1 MTISIFSCCK
11 KYDTARPEDDNS
23 IADNNEEAIKV
34 AKEENCRTRECLSEV
49 IEKLESIM
57 PQKRRFLGT
66 ARYGQYIASAQ
77 NAVNDLQNFSNQL
90 ATCADYANLNDQ
102 NNSIQQK
109 IIEKLGS
116 YQQVLENEK
125 SKTQLKNFSE
135 AFYEDGKNDLDYTV
149 IETKMDNKSN
159 LVSSL

>member
-1 MTISIFSCCK
+1 MPHSLFSCCK
-11 KYDTARPEDDNS
+11 KLDAEQPEGDNS

-34 AKEENCRTRECLSEV
+34 AKEENCRARECLSEV
-49 IEKLESIM
+49 IEKLESII
-57 PQKRRFLGT
+57 PQKRHFLGT
-66 ARYGQYIASAQ
+66 ARYGRYIASAQ

-102 NNSIQQK
+102 NNTIQRT

-125 SKTQLKNFSE
+125 SKTQLKNYWF
-135 AFYEDGKNDLDYTV
+135 
-149 IETKMDNKSN
+149 
-159 LVSSL
+159 